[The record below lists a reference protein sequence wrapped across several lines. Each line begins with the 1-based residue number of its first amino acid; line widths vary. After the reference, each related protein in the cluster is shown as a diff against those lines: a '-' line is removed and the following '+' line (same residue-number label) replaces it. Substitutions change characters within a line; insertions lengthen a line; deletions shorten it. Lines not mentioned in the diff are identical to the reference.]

1 VTQTRTSKPQTT
13 DLIRAHAEGL
23 TLEEYARAQK
33 RLLDLAEQKSA
44 VNPPDVRIRAWEKVH
59 ALRLPG
65 DPEHAVLHLVAMS
78 TGLTLAQVRQ
88 EQSARLALRTA
99 PRHDQEPI
107 SES

>member
-1 VTQTRTSKPQTT
+1 MTQTRTSKPPTT

-33 RLLDLAEQKSA
+33 RLLDLAEQKSP

-65 DPEHAVLHLVAMS
+65 DPEHAVLHLVAMN

-99 PRHDQEPI
+99 PRHDQEPT
-107 SES
+107 SKG